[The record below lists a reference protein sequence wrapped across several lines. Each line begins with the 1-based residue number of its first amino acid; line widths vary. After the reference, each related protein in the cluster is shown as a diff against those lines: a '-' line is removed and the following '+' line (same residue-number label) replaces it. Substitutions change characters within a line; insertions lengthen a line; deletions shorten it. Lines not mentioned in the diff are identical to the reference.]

1 MTYQFLIRIDVC
13 LLRHC
18 VDHDVRVIR
27 MSRRRHRRFVVVVF
41 VEMVVFAAAVVEVGF
56 GPAVVIVVFVI
67 LITIYFCLSRVG
79 FTGKGMA
86 LFVYSGS
93 YV

>member
-1 MTYQFLIRIDVC
+1 
-13 LLRHC
+13 
-18 VDHDVRVIR
+18 
-27 MSRRRHRRFVVVVF
+27 
-41 VEMVVFAAAVVEVGF
+41 MVVFAAAVVEVGF